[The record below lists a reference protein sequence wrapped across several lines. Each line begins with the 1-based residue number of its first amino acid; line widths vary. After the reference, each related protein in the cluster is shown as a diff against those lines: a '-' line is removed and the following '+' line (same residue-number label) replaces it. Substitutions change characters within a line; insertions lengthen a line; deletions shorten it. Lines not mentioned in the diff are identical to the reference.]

1 MPYPVAAARGN
12 NFTPPAAAAAVYATV
27 FGGTNTYINVGN
39 HATVQNLQDNA
50 FTAEGWFQCDSGAAG
65 TRALFGKRAL
75 SANGWGL
82 RMTNTTLTAEVN
94 CATTTASSTK
104 ATNFQD
110 GTWHHFAMTF
120 DDAGDRRIDLFVDG
134 VEVTYTTQ
142 VQGSGAVKDD
152 SALGLYI
159 GEDFP
164 SNWPFKGKVG
174 WCRISNVVRYTGSFT
189 PDARNAPPASDA
201 NTVRLFKMD
210 EGTGTNI
217 NDTSSNAL
225 DATMTNGSWVND
237 P

>member
-1 MPYPVAAARGN
+1 
-12 NFTPPAAAAAVYATV
+12 
-27 FGGTNTYINVGN
+27 
-39 HATVQNLQDNA
+39 
-50 FTAEGWFQCDSGAAG
+50 
-65 TRALFGKRAL
+65 
-75 SANGWGL
+75 
-82 RMTNTTLTAEVN
+82 
-94 CATTTASSTK
+94 
-104 ATNFQD
+104 
-110 GTWHHFAMTF
+110 MTF